1 MCRWMIYNGDPLLVG
16 DLLFR
21 PAHSL
26 IDQSLH
32 SRMGAT
38 TTNGDG
44 FGIGWYGEGAQPAVF
59 KAVDPAWSDANL
71 REVAGQLRTGLLFAH
86 VRASTGTAVQRTNCH
101 PFRHDRWLW
110 MHNGMVRG
118 FEHLRRDL
126 VLQIDPAFFTELEGT
141 TDSEVLFL
149 VALSLGL
156 QDDPVA
162 AVARTVGLVESVAA
176 AHDVPEPL
184 QMTVATSNGEA
195 VWTFR
200 YSSEGRSRTLFH
212 STDIATLR
220 ALHPEVAQLGLLSDK
235 AAFVVSEPLGDLP
248 GAWEEIPE
256 SSVAVVRAGQT
267 EVLPFTPVSP
277 RVAHS
282 VST

>member
-1 MCRWMIYNGDPLLVG
+1 MCRWMIYSGGPLLVS

-32 SRMGAT
+32 ARMGAT

-44 FGIGWYGEGAQPAVF
+44 FGIGWYGEGARPAVF

-71 REVAGQLRTGLLFAH
+71 RELAGQLRTSLLFAH

-118 FEHLRRDL
+118 FELFRRDL
-126 VLQIDPAFFTELEGT
+126 VLRIDPEFFAELEGT

-149 VALSLGL
+149 LALSMGL
-156 QDDPVA
+156 EDDPVT
-162 AVARTVGLVESVAA
+162 AVARTVGLVEAVAA

-184 QMTVATSNGEA
+184 QMTVATTDGES

-212 STDIATLR
+212 SADVATLR
-220 ALHPEVAQLGLLSDK
+220 ALHPEVAELGLLGDE
-235 AAFVVSEPLGDLP
+235 ARFVVSEPLGDLP
-248 GAWEEIPE
+248 GAWQELPE
-256 SSVAVVRAGQT
+256 SSVAVVRPGLD
-267 EVLPFTPVSP
+267 EVRDFTPVP
-277 RVAHS
+277 P
-282 VST
+282 